1 MTITAYRPLSASEP
15 TFPKAKVTDIFVCTS
30 YSYHRYWYQVGN
42 FTLVVPA
49 NVPTVDLITEDMIL
63 SVDGRDS
70 LIVTDISR
78 TEKEYTFK
86 GYDLKYLLHLRLTL
100 FPQKE
105 QDAGTY
111 GYYVVQ
117 GSTEYCIKDM
127 IQYNITAAADE
138 ERRIYGFY
146 AAANQNRGL
155 ENDTYMTR
163 LELLDEVVA
172 AMCKNAQ
179 IGYDIKLDF
188 ANNRYLFDVALPVDK
203 TDSQHDINSIVFAKQ
218 FCNVIGLKRETG
230 TSSEKNA
237 IYAINGGGTAD
248 KVVKCVLRDKSD
260 VPAGILRREVTV
272 NTSAELATEVDMYA
286 LKEAEDYVKTDS
298 FELDTAA
305 ILEYGKLFS
314 VGDKVT
320 FKHGNLYLDSII
332 LEAQIDYTGND
343 KKVTLTAGN
352 KKPKALNTIGNKTGT
367 LEGNVNAVRIDNM
380 SEKGVLPLSQFVAN
394 ADGSYTVNGVTY
406 IPCFGSNGKIS
417 NIIDDKGNSIV
428 SSTSYAEVNDTIDFN
443 TFFMSVTA
451 SMGIETQRSADC
463 SIYEIEI
470 TSIEN
475 YANVVPV
482 GRISMLSCLGTV
494 DWGDGIIDEF
504 DPYNGI
510 SHTYSEI
517 GVYFV
522 KITAP
527 IKILCDGFS
536 KDMFRKKLIGVALSN
551 NIEELRSSKSDSVF
565 QSCFKMKYFRG
576 GKNLKTIGKS
586 SFASCLALES
596 VFFPDNNIIF
606 EGGGTF
612 QACEKLKKI
621 IVPHT
626 SEIPDHFISLIR
638 GEFTI
643 FIPKD
648 VQTICSY
655 AFNPIT
661 NMENEA
667 VGSMIINF
675 EGTEAEWD
683 AVTKGENWCYCTNI
697 SDYIKVN
704 YNQKYRRQK

>member
-1 MTITAYRPLSASEP
+1 MIITAYRPLSASEP

-30 YSYHRYWYQVGN
+30 YSYHRYWYQVGS

-49 NVPTVDLITEDMIL
+49 NVPTVDMITEDMIL

-146 AAANQNRGL
+146 AAANQNRGI
-155 ENDTYMTR
+155 ESDTYMTR
-163 LELLDEVVA
+163 LEFLDEVVA

-188 ANNRYLFDVALPVDK
+188 ANNRYLFDVAPAVDK
-203 TDSQHDINSIVFAKQ
+203 TDSQHDINSVVFAKQ

-248 KVVKCVLRDKSD
+248 KVVKCVLRDKTN

-272 NTSAELATEVDMYA
+272 NTSAELANEVDMYA

-305 ILEYGKLFS
+305 ILEYGELFS

-320 FKHGNLYLDSII
+320 FKHSNLYLDSII

-380 SEKGVLPLSQFVAN
+380 SAKGMLPLSQFVAN
-394 ADGSYTVNGVTY
+394 ADGSYTVNGMNY
-406 IPCFGSNGKIS
+406 KPFFNKSGKITTIS
-417 NIIDDKGNSIV
+417 DSKGNVI
-428 SSTSYAEVNDTIDFN
+428 TTAPTYAEANSNIDFN
-443 TFFMSVTA
+443 TMFMTLAAFGMNKSPNQDYSVFTFEITDDDLTLTIPIL
-451 SMGIETQRSADC
+451 SDTSADGQ
-463 SIYEIEI
+463 I
-470 TSIEN
+470 
-475 YANVVPV
+475 
-482 GRISMLSCLGTV
+482 
-494 DWGDGIIDEF
+494 DWGDNEIDVY
-504 DPYNGI
+504 DPCAEK
-510 SHTYSEI
+510 SHTYDTPGTYS
-517 GVYFV
+517 V
-522 KITAP
+522 KIYANISYLRGNGYVTSATTD
-527 IKILCDGFS
+527 IQKKCTSVILADCIEKIMHNSFSGIGDYVSLFSYSDKLNYFKGGRKLSVLCVRAFS
-536 KDMFRKKLIGVALSN
+536 DCKL
-551 NIEELRSSKSDSVF
+551 
-565 QSCFKMKYFRG
+565 
-576 GKNLKTIGKS
+576 LKTV
-586 SFASCLALES
+586 SFSYSLS
-596 VFFPDNNIIF
+596 FGTYNN
-606 EGGGTF
+606 
-612 QACEKLKKI
+612 
-621 IVPHT
+621 
-626 SEIPDHFISLIR
+626 S
-638 GEFTI
+638 GEL
-643 FIPKD
+643 
-648 VQTICSY
+648 CSY
-655 AFNPIT
+655 AFLNCYKLMNVFIPDGTVKISGHTFQFCNKLTSIYIPKSVVELGSYCLYSCGAIT
-661 NMENEA
+661 INYE
-667 VGSMIINF
+667 GS
-675 EGTEAEWD
+675 EVEWN
-683 AVTKGENWCYCTNI
+683 ALTKRSNWSSYTTI
-697 SDYIKVN
+697 SAIN
-704 YNQKYRRQK
+704 YNQSM

>member
-30 YSYHRYWYQVGN
+30 YSYHRYWYQVGS

-146 AAANQNRGL
+146 AAANQNRGI
-155 ENDTYMTR
+155 ESDTYMTR
-163 LELLDEVVA
+163 LEFLDEVVA

-179 IGYDIKLDF
+179 IGYDIQLDF
-188 ANNRYLFDVALPVDK
+188 AKNRYLFDISIPVDK
-203 TDSQHDINSIVFAKQ
+203 TDSQHDINSVVFAKQ

-248 KVVKCVLRDKSD
+248 KVVKCVLRNKSD

-272 NTSAELATEVDMYA
+272 NTSAELANEVDMYA

-305 ILEYGKLFS
+305 ILEYGELFS

-352 KKPKALNTIGNKTGT
+352 KKPKTLNSIGNKTGT
-367 LEGNVNAVRIDNM
+367 LENNVNSAKIDGM
-380 SEKGVLPLSQFVAN
+380 SGDKILPLSQFAAN
-394 ADGSYTVNGVTY
+394 EDGSYTVNGVNY
-406 IPCFGSNGKIS
+406 KPFFNKAGKITTIS
-417 NIIDDKGNSIV
+417 DSKGNIITTAPTYAGVNS
-428 SSTSYAEVNDTIDFN
+428 NIDFN
-443 TFFMSVTA
+443 TMFMTLAAFGMDKSPSQDYSVFTFEITEDDLTLSLPVLSDTSLSGSIEWDDGEIDTYNPATA
-451 SMGIETQRSADC
+451 VSHEYTEPGTYQVKVFAAIKLMPSADPKHIKTKC
-463 SIYEIEI
+463 KSVILADSVESIYSYYGHMTIFYGAEKLE
-470 TSIEN
+470 
-475 YANVVPV
+475 YFRCGANVNFL
-482 GRISMLSCLGTV
+482 GREAFYNCKALQTFVFPKNSNISYGYGT
-494 DWGDGIIDEF
+494 
-504 DPYNGI
+504 NG
-510 SHTYSEI
+510 TYTFYGCSNLKNAVIESVSVI
-517 GVYFV
+517 PGY
-522 KITAP
+522 
-527 IKILCDGFS
+527 CFS
-536 KDMFRKKLIGVALSN
+536 NCTALSSVY
-551 NIEELRSSKSDSVF
+551 ISKGVNTIDYCAFSN
-565 QSCFKMKYFRG
+565 CG
-576 GKNLKTIGKS
+576 GITI
-586 SFASCLALES
+586 
-596 VFFPDNNIIF
+596 NY
-606 EGGGTF
+606 
-612 QACEKLKKI
+612 Q
-621 IVPHT
+621 
-626 SEIPDHFISLIR
+626 
-638 GEFTI
+638 
-643 FIPKD
+643 
-648 VQTICSY
+648 
-655 AFNPIT
+655 
-661 NMENEA
+661 
-667 VGSMIINF
+667 
-675 EGTEAEWD
+675 GTEEEWN
-683 AVTKGENWCYCTNI
+683 AI
-697 SDYIKVN
+697 SKNSSWNSGTTIISIN
-704 YNQKYRRQK
+704 YNQSM

>member
-15 TFPKAKVTDIFVCTS
+15 TFAKAKVTDIFVCTS
-30 YSYHRYWYQVGN
+30 YSYHRYWYQVGS

-146 AAANQNRGL
+146 AAANQNRGI
-155 ENDTYMTR
+155 ESDTYMTR
-163 LELLDEVVA
+163 LEFLDKVVA

-203 TDSQHDINSIVFAKQ
+203 TDSQHDINSVVFAKQ

-248 KVVKCVLRDKSD
+248 KVVKCVLRNKSD

-272 NTSAELATEVDMYA
+272 NTSAELANEVDMYA

-305 ILEYGKLFS
+305 ILEYGELFS

-352 KKPKALNTIGNKTGT
+352 KKPKALNAIGNKTGT

-380 SEKGVLPLSQFVAN
+380 SAKWVLPLSQFVAN
-394 ADGSYTVNGVTY
+394 SDGSYTVNGVTY
-406 IPCFGSNGKIS
+406 AFETDDDTGYITRVYDNG
-417 NIIDDKGNSIV
+417 NNGVIIDTTNAAVNSGKV
-428 SSTSYAEVNDTIDFN
+428 DFN
-443 TFFMSVTA
+443 TAVMAMAMVCGIGQRQHGTKYIYQNGEINAELIVDNYKGYDAYTDVSWSDSAGASDLSALDNGYNVRAKQSNGLYWTFNADGKKIEKLAGSASGCTTIMFSPIKPMKAKKLYASVTFVSGQISPYCEA
-451 SMGIETQRSADC
+451 RVSLVRAENGAIVNTNGTVYTVNSGLTYPFTTEISIDLDE
-463 SIYEIEI
+463 SIY
-470 TSIEN
+470 
-475 YANVVPV
+475 
-482 GRISMLSCLGTV
+482 
-494 DWGDGIIDEF
+494 
-504 DPYNGI
+504 YN
-510 SHTYSEI
+510 S
-517 GVYFV
+517 
-522 KITAP
+522 
-527 IKILCDGFS
+527 FS
-536 KDMFRKKLIGVALSN
+536 V
-551 NIEELRSSKSDSVF
+551 
-565 QSCFKMKYFRG
+565 
-576 GKNLKTIGKS
+576 
-586 SFASCLALES
+586 
-596 VFFPDNNIIF
+596 
-606 EGGGTF
+606 
-612 QACEKLKKI
+612 QACIGSVYVDKI
-621 IVPHT
+621 WV
-626 SEIPDHFISLIR
+626 E
-638 GEFTI
+638 
-643 FIPKD
+643 
-648 VQTICSY
+648 Y
-655 AFNPIT
+655 
-661 NMENEA
+661 
-667 VGSMIINF
+667 
-675 EGTEAEWD
+675 
-683 AVTKGENWCYCTNI
+683 
-697 SDYIKVN
+697 
-704 YNQKYRRQK
+704 